1 MTTAFTNKE
10 PLFSTLWVSGGPTRD
25 PDILKSN
32 NKNKA
37 PMTNIKRDQRG
48 GGRNFHFQLV
58 VMRQCLFYLHIIKKD
73 LFKTN
78 PQYFNKNPRLH
89 PTKNIYNPTQ
99 KSLMLGIS
107 KTPA

>member
-37 PMTNIKRDQRG
+37 PMTNIKRDQS
-48 GGRNFHFQLV
+48 GRKELSLPAGSNETGPLLPTH
-58 VMRQCLFYLHIIKKD
+58 HKKR
-73 LFKTN
+73 
-78 PQYFNKNPRLH
+78 PV
-89 PTKNIYNPTQ
+89 
-99 KSLMLGIS
+99 
-107 KTPA
+107 